1 MDNPVRQKSSNPA
14 RQTYTVEEAG
24 ALLGLGRNS
33 VFKAVNEGNIPAIRI
48 GRRLLVPRLAIERML
63 SGQPIK

>member
-1 MDNPVRQKSSNPA
+1 MLGSNRHKASPPR

-33 VFKAVNEGNIPAIRI
+33 AFKAVRDGNIPAIRI
-48 GRRLLVPRLAIERML
+48 GRRLLVPRVAIERML
-63 SGQPIK
+63 SGLAAK